1 MNVGLFYLVSKV
13 ILLRRLSLA
22 IHESSLFS
30 WLQRNDAETLRRA
43 VQAAVQADIC
53 YVINQ

>member
-30 WLQRNDAETLRRA
+30 WLQRNDADAETLRRA
-43 VQAAVQADIC
+43 VQADI
-53 YVINQ
+53 VT